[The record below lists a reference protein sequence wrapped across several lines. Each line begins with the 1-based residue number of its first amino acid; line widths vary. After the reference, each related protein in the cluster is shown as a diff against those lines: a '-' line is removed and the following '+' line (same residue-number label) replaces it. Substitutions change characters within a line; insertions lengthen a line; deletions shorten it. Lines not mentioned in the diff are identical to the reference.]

1 MGEDS
6 SKTVF
11 FKLVH
16 LLNISLLC
24 IFLLGLI
31 NLILGWFIEPKVIL
45 NEFNVYEL
53 SQSDVSH
60 YVIEKYIHLLTV
72 QWHIIAI
79 CGMVMIFI
87 TIINGILN
95 YCIHVLLHNDIY
107 NIIKLKILQI
117 IMYFVQ
123 GIIALFLL
131 WMSFASGWFNIY
143 RYSFISALKPSDDIK
158 SNIHSIMDVLS
169 DRWFSLQIISA
180 ILLGLIIVSLF
191 FSIWNLFIA
200 RKIILK
206 SPLEIQKSFKTT
218 NNILNNNDLL

>member
-1 MGEDS
+1 MY
-6 SKTVF
+6 
-11 FKLVH
+11 H
-16 LLNISLLC
+16 NYI
-24 IFLLGLI
+24 
-31 NLILGWFIEPKVIL
+31 
-45 NEFNVYEL
+45 
-53 SQSDVSH
+53 
-60 YVIEKYIHLLTV
+60 IEKYIHLLTG

-95 YCIHVLLHNDIY
+95 YCIHILLYNDIY

-117 IMYFVQ
+117 IMFFVQ

-143 RYSFISALKPSDDIK
+143 RYAFISALKPSDDIK

-191 FSIWNLFIA
+191 FSIWNLLIA
-200 RKIILK
+200 KKINHQAHLK
-206 SPLEIQKSFKTT
+206 DDYPQNATRDKKS
-218 NNILNNNDLL
+218 

>member
-87 TIINGILN
+87 TIINI
-95 YCIHVLLHNDIY
+95 
-107 NIIKLKILQI
+107 QI
-117 IMYFVQ
+117 
-123 GIIALFLL
+123 
-131 WMSFASGWFNIY
+131 
-143 RYSFISALKPSDDIK
+143 
-158 SNIHSIMDVLS
+158 
-169 DRWFSLQIISA
+169 
-180 ILLGLIIVSLF
+180 
-191 FSIWNLFIA
+191 
-200 RKIILK
+200 
-206 SPLEIQKSFKTT
+206 
-218 NNILNNNDLL
+218 